1 MRKKEKI
8 LLLLLVLT
16 IAVIGI
22 GCEKK
27 QIISGEQMIYAQ
39 IEFSEGFLIIM
50 DEMADTYSE
59 YISYNI
65 SEQKFKEEVEGY
77 LKRIV
82 YEEEKYQQFNKK
94 YALDPENTDM
104 KVKTAIS
111 CIEEARLTVKNILE
125 KSVYKGRALPREE
138 LVELYIEGSDNI
150 QEKLDEFAEL
160 VESM

>member
-1 MRKKEKI
+1 M
-8 LLLLLVLT
+8 LLVLT

-27 QIISGEQMIYAQ
+27 QIISGQMIYAQ

-50 DEMADTYSE
+50 DEMVDTYSE

-82 YEEEKYQQFNKK
+82 YEEERYQQFNKNMPGSRK
-94 YALDPENTDM
+94 YRHEGQN
-104 KVKTAIS
+104 S
-111 CIEEARLTVKNILE
+111 YF
-125 KSVYKGRALPREE
+125 VY
-138 LVELYIEGSDNI
+138 
-150 QEKLDEFAEL
+150 
-160 VESM
+160 